1 MIHKGKVLQMF
12 DSSKCLK
19 AEAFLVSTA
28 NTLQKKKSFQINF
41 RFKNKIKFLTK
52 VVPTRFSKQISNIGD
67 KCRSSLHSPHFLR
80 VPSRAGTD
88 AHLGGSLLI

>member
-1 MIHKGKVLQMF
+1 MF

-19 AEAFLVSTA
+19 AEVFLVSTA
-28 NTLQKKKSFQINF
+28 TTIAKKKVKKKKKESFQINF
-41 RFKNKIKFLTK
+41 RFKNKLKFLTK

-80 VPSRAGTD
+80 VPSRAGD
-88 AHLGGSLLI
+88 